1 MKKHLLLLIVVFG
14 VAATSSFTHAQT
26 NNDSGRLSIIS
37 EYGPFFGRN
46 TIGFT
51 GIFVTGYT
59 FPNQKEMLGLG
70 LGYETAVDYGQGFP
84 IFLNFRHTFSPEKDF
99 TPFVNVS
106 LGTRYKLADYRY
118 YYDISL
124 PYLEEKPSF
133 GYYMVVSSGFQARKF
148 SFSGGMF
155 FKSISNDDFFVGLEI
170 KCGYKF

>member
-1 MKKHLLLLIVVFG
+1 MKKISLLLLLLLGIV
-14 VAATSSFTHAQT
+14 SIPNLSNAQT

-84 IFLNFRHTFSPEKDF
+84 IFLNFRHTFRPDKLF
-99 TPFVNVS
+99 TPFVNVAI
-106 LGTRYKLADYRY
+106 GTRYRLADYY
-118 YYDISL
+118 YYFDYMPTI
-124 PYLEEKPSF
+124 YNETSF
-133 GYYMVVSSGFQARKF
+133 GYYMVISSGFQARKF
-148 SFSGGMF
+148 TFNGGMF
-155 FKSISNDDFFVGLEI
+155 FKSVADDEFYVGLEI